1 MSSYNSVPEIVFWHI
16 PSKAYEKVAKKA
28 ARTIKQCVGS
38 LFEERVAAQ
47 EAEMGMMKLLKE
59 RPSVKVRI
67 TFIPYECYY
76 ILHAHVK
83 H

>member
-1 MSSYNSVPEIVFWHI
+1 MTLCNSVPEIVFWHI

-28 ARTIKQCVGS
+28 ARARKQCVGS

-59 RPSVKVRI
+59 RPSVKVWI
-67 TFIPYECYY
+67 TYIPYECYH
-76 ILHAHVK
+76 ILYAYVK

>member
-28 ARTIKQCVGS
+28 ARARKQCVGS

-47 EAEMGMMKLLKE
+47 EAEMGMMKLLIE
-59 RPSVKVRI
+59 RPTVKVRI
-67 TFIPYECYY
+67 TFKPYECCL